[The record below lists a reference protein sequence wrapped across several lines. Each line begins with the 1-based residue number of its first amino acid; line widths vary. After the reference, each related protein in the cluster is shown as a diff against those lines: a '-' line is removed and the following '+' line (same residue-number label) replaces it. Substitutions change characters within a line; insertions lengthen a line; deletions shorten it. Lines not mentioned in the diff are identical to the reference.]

1 MKIVLDIQEKEKNLQ
16 NDIIVYDKDL
26 KKWVVK
32 SKQKYLEEEYIKFAN
47 IELTNKGLQEQI
59 DSIENEIKTLKSNIN
74 TKLEQYH
81 NVLKTLTGNSE
92 E

>member
-1 MKIVLDIQEKEKNLQ
+1 MKIVLDIQEKEKYLQ